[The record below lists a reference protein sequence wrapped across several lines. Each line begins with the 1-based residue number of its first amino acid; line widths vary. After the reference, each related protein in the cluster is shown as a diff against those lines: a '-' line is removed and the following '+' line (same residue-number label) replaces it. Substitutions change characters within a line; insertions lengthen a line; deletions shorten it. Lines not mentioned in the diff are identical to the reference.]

1 MKKLFFVTIFLLV
14 AIFRVNAFE
23 GRDSIILGNKFIET
37 ETLSVDAEN
46 PEEADASIKEYITD
60 RYAIISDKWLKK
72 IISTRDPKFSTFSDT
87 SGKTEYFF
95 TGASYEVP
103 EFFLVDTAK
112 ILWELNIPEFKSRL
126 YSLYKSDTIYID
138 TWNNVIGTI
147 KNKTYAGNFE
157 GYRVRNYPSWKDPEK
172 PESTPTPPGP
182 KNPLGLFV
190 VHYDEN
196 SLRYFHGTNK
206 PNLIYSSNRSLSHG
220 CVRNDNNNIAKM
232 KEFLIKRVIKSADLS
247 SWLSSKKSLSYDF
260 KNIDKFP
267 VRIIY
272 RTFTVFDE
280 GEGPFIEFYK
290 DIYNYRKGDYSSK
303 YNNPDNVILST
314 KENIISEYR
323 KYIKGGLSDEKLNK
337 IIDYAIDNLDFY
349 ERYYFKDL
357 EKLVD

>member
-1 MKKLFFVTIFLLV
+1 MKKLLFITLFLVL
-14 AIFRVNAFE
+14 AGLNANAFT
-23 GRDSIILGNKFIET
+23 GRDSIILGNKVIET
-37 ETLSVDAEN
+37 EILSVDAETSD
-46 PEEADASIKEYITD
+46 EADESIKEYITD
-60 RYAIISDKWLKK
+60 RYSIISDKWLER
-72 IISTRDPKFSTFSDT
+72 IISTRSAKISSISDS
-87 SGKTEYFF
+87 SGKTENIFI
-95 TGASYEVP
+95 GASYQVP
-103 EFFLVDTAK
+103 ESFLVDTAK

-126 YSLYKSDTIYID
+126 YSLHKSDTIYID
-138 TWNNVIGTI
+138 TWNNVIGTS
-147 KNKTYAGNFE
+147 KDKTYAGNFE

-172 PESTPTPPGP
+172 PESVATPPGP

-206 PNLIYSSNRSLSHG
+206 PNLIYSPNRSLSHG

-232 KEFLIKRVIKSADLS
+232 KDFLIKRVIKSADLS
-247 SWLSSKKSLSYDF
+247 SWMSSKKSLSYDF
-260 KNIDKFP
+260 KKIDRFP

-280 GEGPFIEFYK
+280 GDGAFLEFYK
-290 DIYNYRKGDYSSK
+290 DIYNYRKGNYSSK

-323 KYIKGGLSDEKLNK
+323 KYIKGGLSDEKLSK
-337 IIDYAIDNLDFY
+337 IVDYAIDHLDFY

-357 EKLVD
+357 EKLVE